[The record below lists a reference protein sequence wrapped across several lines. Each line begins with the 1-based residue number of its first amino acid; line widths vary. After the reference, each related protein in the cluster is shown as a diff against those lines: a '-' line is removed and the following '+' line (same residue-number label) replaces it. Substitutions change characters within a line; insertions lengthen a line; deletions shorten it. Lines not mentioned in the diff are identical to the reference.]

1 MFNPWHV
8 NFDCGF
14 IYETYKALKNMLN
27 YNS

>member
-14 IYETYKALKNMLN
+14 IHGTYKAYKDMLN
-27 YNS
+27 HNG